1 VRGVPRAILVV
12 QSQAVT
18 PEREDDYHDWYD
30 NQHLDEV
37 RAIPG
42 IVDARRYTLV
52 QAVVGPDGEIP
63 PHLAI
68 YEIETDDP
76 TTIIDE
82 LTARA
87 GDGRIVM
94 SDALDM
100 DPPPTTLLYV
110 ERS

>member
-1 VRGVPRAILVV
+1 VRPVAKAILVV
-12 QSQAVT
+12 QSQAVSS
-18 PEREDDYHDWYD
+18 EREAEYHDWYD

-42 IVDARRYTLV
+42 IVDARRYTLA
-52 QAVVGPDGEIP
+52 QALVAPDSAIP

-76 TTIIDE
+76 SSIIDE